1 MQQLEADVIESQ
13 CFRVM
18 VFNDVIILDSS
29 QVGIGG
35 HSG

>member
-1 MQQLEADVIESQ
+1 MQQLETDVIESQ
-13 CFRVM
+13 RFRAV